1 MRVLYGVSWNNCV
14 SPKEDLLKDNIV
26 KWQNIY
32 AKKGAKMA
40 GNTFEISDDTFEGMV
55 LTSDTPIVVD
65 FWAEWCGPCKMIA
78 PILEELAAENSETFK
93 VGKVNVDDNR
103 QTAMQY
109 GVRSIPTLLVFKDG
123 KVAGQIVGAM
133 PKEILKKRI
142 LDAL

>member
-1 MRVLYGVSWNNCV
+1 MIIILYIGCMATISVTDDSFDSDVLKS
-14 SPKEDLLKDNIV
+14 SK
-26 KWQNIY
+26 
-32 AKKGAKMA
+32 
-40 GNTFEISDDTFEGMV
+40 
-55 LTSDTPIVVD
+55 PILVD

-78 PILEELAAENSETFK
+78 PILEELAGENSETFK

-133 PKEILKKRI
+133 PKDALKKKI
-142 LDAL
+142 LDVL

>member
-1 MRVLYGVSWNNCV
+1 MGYHINALIRLIRKNNIRKV
-14 SPKEDLLKDNIV
+14 AFTYQIL
-26 KWQNIY
+26 
-32 AKKGAKMA
+32 KKGAIMA

-55 LTSDTPIVVD
+55 LQSDTPVVVD

-78 PILEELAAENSETFK
+78 PILEELAGENSETFK

-123 KVAGQIVGAM
+123 KVVPNGQIVGAM
-133 PKEILKKRI
+133 PKDALKKKI
-142 LDAL
+142 LDIL

>member
-1 MRVLYGVSWNNCV
+1 
-14 SPKEDLLKDNIV
+14 
-26 KWQNIY
+26 
-32 AKKGAKMA
+32 MA

-55 LTSDTPIVVD
+55 LQSDTPVVVD

-78 PILEELAAENSETFK
+78 PILEELAGENSETFK

-123 KVAGQIVGAM
+123 KVAPNGQIVGAM
-133 PKEILKKRI
+133 PKDALKKKI

>member
-1 MRVLYGVSWNNCV
+1 
-14 SPKEDLLKDNIV
+14 
-26 KWQNIY
+26 
-32 AKKGAKMA
+32 MA
-40 GNTFEISDDTFEGMV
+40 AHTFEISDDTFEGTV

-78 PILEELAAENSETFK
+78 PVLEELASENADTFK
-93 VGKVNVDDNR
+93 VGKLNVDDNR

-133 PKEILKKRI
+133 PK
-142 LDAL
+142 DALKQKILGAI

>member
-1 MRVLYGVSWNNCV
+1 
-14 SPKEDLLKDNIV
+14 
-26 KWQNIY
+26 
-32 AKKGAKMA
+32 MA
-40 GNTFEISDDTFEGMV
+40 ANTFEISDDTFEGMV

-78 PILEELAAENSETFK
+78 PILEELAEENSETFK

-133 PKEILKKRI
+133 SKDVLKKKI
-142 LDAL
+142 LDVL